1 MKIGVGVRFHQKLWY
16 AKSSYEKKNKNKCEL
31 YKAAKFWIFLPFD
44 FGFSQMSWEQQMVK
58 MHFMF
63 C

>member
-44 FGFSQMSWEQQMVK
+44 FGFSQMS
-58 MHFMF
+58 
-63 C
+63 